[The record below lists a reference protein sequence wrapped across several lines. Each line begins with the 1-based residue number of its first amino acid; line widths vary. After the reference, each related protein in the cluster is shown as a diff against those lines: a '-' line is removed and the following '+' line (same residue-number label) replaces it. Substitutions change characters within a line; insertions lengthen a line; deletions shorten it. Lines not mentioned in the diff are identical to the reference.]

1 MMGLAG
7 AARAELAQV
16 EDDPLGFIIK
26 AMRVFGVIFLAVA
39 CLCGVI
45 GYYLK
50 GESVRSKNEAG
61 TQAQTVLNAWGN
73 VGAQFNNLLPLDN
86 PLENGNASI
95 TGGNVLSDL
104 SNLGSDIVNDVEG
117 VAGDLWTGVQDLG
130 KALEDIPPAIWAMG
144 TALGTTGLTVPSLL
158 WNELVYALGGSIAN
172 VMLWWFPYALAAGIG
187 LLLGSMALSMARSTW
202 RITAM
207 EAYKDQQRI
216 WAARQRKKI
225 WEPLFARAFRNPAP
239 TTGKPEPVPLP
250 AEAVNG
256 PPPEPGGVMTT
267 LGPSAEPVPTP
278 APIVGQ
284 EADATKPS
292 GTTNSTPEGAVIQPE
307 GPEAPDVPDRP
318 SPLAEDEE
326 EEEYEGPAT
335 TEDVE
340 NVLGNYPDA
349 KTRMKIL
356 LRQGEPR
363 EPTSEEL
370 TEERIA
376 ILSAPLEA

>member
-1 MMGLAG
+1 
-7 AARAELAQV
+7 
-16 EDDPLGFIIK
+16 
-26 AMRVFGVIFLAVA
+26 
-39 CLCGVI
+39 
-45 GYYLK
+45 
-50 GESVRSKNEAG
+50 
-61 TQAQTVLNAWGN
+61 
-73 VGAQFNNLLPLDN
+73 
-86 PLENGNASI
+86 
-95 TGGNVLSDL
+95 
-104 SNLGSDIVNDVEG
+104 
-117 VAGDLWTGVQDLG
+117 
-130 KALEDIPPAIWAMG
+130 MG

-202 RITAM
+202 RVTAM

-225 WEPLFARAFRNPAP
+225 WEPLFARAFRNPSGRDLNDGL
-239 TTGKPEPVPLP
+239 TGPRRIIREGERGSVGSEVAYRAIGEGNGDNVPASYGITVAGVSRPISL
-250 AEAVNG
+250 E
-256 PPPEPGGVMTT
+256 ETSGGD
-267 LGPSAEPVPTP
+267 LNPQDELPSAEGDDVRIAGGRDVPENGESPTDEVGADEQLRDSTDRL
-278 APIVGQ
+278 APHQSTEVE
-284 EADATKPS
+284 EAD
-292 GTTNSTPEGAVIQPE
+292 
-307 GPEAPDVPDRP
+307 
-318 SPLAEDEE
+318 
-326 EEEYEGPAT
+326 EYDGPAT

-363 EPTSEEL
+363 EPTPEEL